1 MNSEDMKMTKKL
13 YYESAY
19 IREWKTRITRKL
31 EREDGIYLVLQET
44 AFYPHGGGQPCDLGG
59 IDKIPVLDVVLEEG
73 EILHK
78 VERSPEQEEVNCRL
92 NWDRRFDH
100 MQQHSGQHLLSAIC
114 REVCQ
119 AETLSFH
126 LGEDYAT
133 IDVARPDLPRD
144 QLMMLELEVN
154 DQIYLNRKV
163 TNYFVNQEQA
173 AALPL
178 VKQPKVTDDIRIV
191 EIEGIEYN
199 ACGGTHV
206 SATGEI
212 GMIKLLRAE
221 KQKGHMRIYFK
232 CGYRALNEFN
242 AGMEILGSLA
252 ARFNTG
258 KEEILDRIAKWD
270 QEQKQLQAELNAVKA
285 ENDAYLAAKL
295 LADRQGSLIKHVF
308 EDKSLKDM
316 QNLAAKLA
324 EQADVIVL
332 FVSMAD
338 HKVLLARGGGDGL
351 ACGAFFK
358 QHLADYR
365 GKGGGSDK
373 MAQAGF
379 ANSEDAEAFYQF
391 AVDSLQGK

>member
-1 MNSEDMKMTKKL
+1 MTKKL
-13 YYESAY
+13 YYDSAY
-19 IREWKTRITRKL
+19 IREWETRITRKV
-31 EREDGIYLVLQET
+31 EREEGTYIVLEET
-44 AFYPHGGGQPCDLGG
+44 AFYPHGGGQPCDLGW
-59 IDKIPVLDVVLEEG
+59 IDAIPVLDVVLEEG

-78 VERSPEQEEVNCRL
+78 VERFPEKEAVNCRL
-92 NWDRRFDH
+92 DWDRRFDH
-100 MQQHSGQHLLSAIC
+100 MQHHSGQHLLSAMC
-114 REVCQ
+114 LEVCQ

-126 LGEDYAT
+126 LGQDYAT
-133 IDVARPDLPRD
+133 IDVARADLPPHE
-144 QLMMLELEVN
+144 LMMLELEVN

-163 TNYFVNQEQA
+163 TSYFVSREQA
-173 AALPL
+173 AELPL
-178 VKQPKVTDDIRIV
+178 VKQPKVTEDIRIV

-221 KQKGHMRIYFK
+221 KQKGHTRLYFK
-232 CGYRALNEFN
+232 CGYRSLREFN
-242 AGMEILGSLA
+242 AGMDILGSLS

-285 ENDAYLAAKL
+285 ENDAYLAEKL
-295 LADRQGSLIKHVF
+295 LANRQGSLIRHVF
-308 EDKSLKDM
+308 ADKPLKDL
-316 QNLAAKLA
+316 QSLAAKLA
-324 EQADVIVL
+324 EQTDVVVL
-332 FVSMAD
+332 FASNSE
-338 HKVLLARGGGDGL
+338 HKVLLARGEGSGL

-365 GKGGGSDK
+365 GKGGGSGK

-379 ANSEDAEAFYQF
+379 ANAEDAMAFYRF
-391 AVDSLQGK
+391 AAQSLSGLV

>member
-1 MNSEDMKMTKKL
+1 MTKKL

-19 IREWKTRITRKL
+19 TREWETRITRKV
-31 EREDGIYLVLQET
+31 EREDGTYVVLEET
-44 AFYPHGGGQPCDLGG
+44 AFYPHGGGQPCDLGW
-59 IDKIPVLDVVLEEG
+59 INAIPVLDVFLEER

-78 VERSPEQEEVNCRL
+78 VERFPEKEDVRCRL
-92 NWDRRFDH
+92 DWDRRFDH
-100 MQQHSGQHLLSAIC
+100 MQHHSGQHLLSAMC
-114 REVCQ
+114 LEVCK

-133 IDVARPDLPRD
+133 IDIARSDLPPHG
-144 QLMMLELEVN
+144 LMMLELEVN
-154 DQIYLNRKV
+154 DQVYLNRKV
-163 TNYFVNQEQA
+163 TSYFVSQEQA

-178 VKQPKVTDDIRIV
+178 VKQPKVTEDIRIV

-221 KQKGHMRIYFK
+221 KQKGHTRVYFK
-232 CGYRALNEFN
+232 CGYRALREFN
-242 AGMEILGSLA
+242 AGMEILGSLST
-252 ARFNTG
+252 RFNTA
-258 KEEILDRIAKWD
+258 KEEIMDRITKWD
-270 QEQKQLQAELNAVKA
+270 QEQKQLQAELTAVKA
-285 ENDAYLAAKL
+285 ENDAYLAEKL
-295 LADRQGSLIKHVF
+295 LADRQGSLIKHAF
-308 EDKSLKDM
+308 ADKPLKDM
-316 QNLAAKLA
+316 QNLAAKLT

-332 FVSMAD
+332 FVSGAD
-338 HKVLLARGGGDGL
+338 HKVLLARGGDSEL
-351 ACGAFFK
+351 ACGALFK

-379 ANSEDAEAFYQF
+379 ANGEDAMAFYHF
-391 AVDSLQGK
+391 AGELLESFEKK

>member
-1 MNSEDMKMTKKL
+1 MTKKL

-19 IREWKTRITRKL
+19 IREWETRITRKL
-31 EREDGIYLVLQET
+31 EREDGTYLVMEET
-44 AFYPHGGGQPCDLGG
+44 AFYPHGGGQPCDLGW
-59 IDKIPVLDVVLEEG
+59 IDNIPVLDVVQEEG
-73 EILHK
+73 EILHR
-78 VERSPEQEEVNCRL
+78 VERLAEKEEVSCRL
-92 NWDRRFDH
+92 DWDRRFDH
-100 MQQHSGQHLLSAIC
+100 MQHHSGQHLLSAIC
-114 REVCQ
+114 LEVCQ

-126 LGEDYAT
+126 LGQDYAT
-133 IDVARPDLPRD
+133 IDIARSDLSQA
-144 QLMMLELEVN
+144 QLMMLELEIN

-163 TNYFVNQEQA
+163 TNYFVSREQA

-242 AGMEILGSLA
+242 AGMEILGSLS

-270 QEQKQLQAELNAVKA
+270 QEQKQLQADLNAVKA
-285 ENDAYLAAKL
+285 ENDAYLAGKL
-295 LADRQGSLIKHVF
+295 LAERQGSLIKHVF
-308 EDKSLKDM
+308 ADKPLKDM
-316 QNLAAKLA
+316 QNLAAKLT
-324 EQADVIVL
+324 EETDDIVL
-332 FVSMAD
+332 FVSNAD
-338 HKVLLARGGGDGL
+338 NKVVLAQGGKSGL

-365 GKGGGSDK
+365 GKGGGSEK

-379 ANSEDAEAFYQF
+379 ATGEDAMAFYHF
-391 AVDSLQGK
+391 AAQSLTSFDEE

>member
-1 MNSEDMKMTKKL
+1 MTKKL

-19 IREWKTRITRKL
+19 IREWETRITRKL
-31 EREDGIYLVLQET
+31 EREDGTYLIMEET
-44 AFYPHGGGQPCDLGG
+44 AFYPHGGGQPCDLGW
-59 IDKIPVLDVVLEEG
+59 IDKIPVLDVVQEEG

-78 VERSPEQEEVNCRL
+78 VERLPEKEEVSCRL
-92 NWDRRFDH
+92 DWDRRFDH
-100 MQQHSGQHLLSAIC
+100 MQHHSGQHLLSAMC
-114 REVCQ
+114 LEVCQ

-126 LGEDYAT
+126 LGQDYAT
-133 IDVARPDLPRD
+133 IDIARSDLSQD

-154 DQIYLNRKV
+154 DQVYLNRKV
-163 TNYFVNQEQA
+163 TNYLMSREQA

-221 KQKGHMRIYFK
+221 KQKGHLRIYFK

-242 AGMEILGSLA
+242 AGMEILSSLS
-252 ARFNTG
+252 ARFNTA

-270 QEQKQLQAELNAVKA
+270 HEQKLLQAELNAVKA
-285 ENDAYLAAKL
+285 ENDVYLAGKL
-295 LADRQGSLIKHVF
+295 LADRQGRLIKHVF
-308 EDKSLKDM
+308 VDKPIKDM
-316 QNLAAKLA
+316 QNLAAKLT
-324 EQADVIVL
+324 EEADVIVL
-332 FVSMAD
+332 FVSNAD
-338 HKVLLARGGGDGL
+338 HKVVLAQGGKSGL

-358 QHLADYR
+358 QYLADYR

-373 MAQAGF
+373 LAQAGF
-379 ANSEDAEAFYQF
+379 ATGEDAMAFYHF
-391 AVDSLQGK
+391 ASQSLS

>member
-1 MNSEDMKMTKKL
+1 MTKKL

-19 IREWKTRITRKL
+19 IREWETRVTRKM
-31 EREDGIYLVLQET
+31 EREDGAYVALEET
-44 AFYPHGGGQPCDLGG
+44 AFYPHGGGQPCDLGW
-59 IDKIPVLDVVLEEG
+59 IDAIPVLDVVLEEG

-78 VERSPEQEEVNCRL
+78 VERFPEKEAVNCRL
-92 NWDRRFDH
+92 DWDRRFDH
-100 MQQHSGQHLLSAIC
+100 MQHHSGQHLLSAMC
-114 REVCQ
+114 LEVCQ

-126 LGEDYAT
+126 LGQDYAT
-133 IDVARPDLPRD
+133 IDVARADLP
-144 QLMMLELEVN
+144 QHELMMLELEVN

-163 TNYFVNQEQA
+163 TSYFVSRERA
-173 AALPL
+173 AELPL
-178 VKQPKVTDDIRIV
+178 VKQPKVTEDIRIV

-221 KQKGHMRIYFK
+221 KQKGHTRLYFK
-232 CGYRALNEFN
+232 CGYRALREFN
-242 AGMEILGSLA
+242 AGMDILGSLS

-258 KEEILDRIAKWD
+258 KEDILDRIAKWD

-285 ENDAYLAAKL
+285 ENDAYLAEKL
-295 LADRQGSLIKHVF
+295 LANRQGSLIQHVF
-308 EDKSLKDM
+308 ADKPLKDM

-324 EQADVIVL
+324 EQADVIML
-332 FVSMAD
+332 FASKSE
-338 HKVLLARGGGDGL
+338 HKVLLARGEGDGL

-358 QHLADYR
+358 QYLADYR

-379 ANSEDAEAFYQF
+379 ANAEDAMAFYHF
-391 AVDSLQGK
+391 AAQSLSGHV

>member
-1 MNSEDMKMTKKL
+1 MTKKL

-19 IREWKTRITRKL
+19 IREWETRVTRKM
-31 EREDGIYLVLQET
+31 EREDGAYVALEET
-44 AFYPHGGGQPCDLGG
+44 AFYPHGGGQPCDLGW
-59 IDKIPVLDVVLEEG
+59 IDAIPVLDVVLEEG

-78 VERSPEQEEVNCRL
+78 VERFPEKEAVNCRL
-92 NWDRRFDH
+92 DWDRRFDH
-100 MQQHSGQHLLSAIC
+100 MQHHSGQHLLSAMC
-114 REVCQ
+114 LEVCQ

-126 LGEDYAT
+126 LGQDYAT
-133 IDVARPDLPRD
+133 IDVARADLP
-144 QLMMLELEVN
+144 QHELMMLELEVN

-163 TNYFVNQEQA
+163 TSYFVSRERA
-173 AALPL
+173 AELPL
-178 VKQPKVTDDIRIV
+178 VKQPKVTEDIRIV

-221 KQKGHMRIYFK
+221 KQKGHTRLYFK
-232 CGYRALNEFN
+232 CGYRALREFN
-242 AGMEILGSLA
+242 AGMDILGSLS

-258 KEEILDRIAKWD
+258 KEDILDRIAKWD

-285 ENDAYLAAKL
+285 ENDAYLAEKL
-295 LADRQGSLIKHVF
+295 LANRQGSLIQHVF
-308 EDKSLKDM
+308 ADKPLKDM

-324 EQADVIVL
+324 EQADVIML
-332 FVSMAD
+332 FASNSE
-338 HKVLLARGGGDGL
+338 HKVLLARGEGDGL

-379 ANSEDAEAFYQF
+379 ANAEDAMAFYHF
-391 AVDSLQGK
+391 AAQSLSGHV

>member
-1 MNSEDMKMTKKL
+1 MTKKL

-19 IREWKTRITRKL
+19 IREWETRVTRKM
-31 EREDGIYLVLQET
+31 EREDGAYVALEET
-44 AFYPHGGGQPCDLGG
+44 AFYPHGGGQPCDLGW
-59 IDKIPVLDVVLEEG
+59 IDAIPVLDVVLEEG

-78 VERSPEQEEVNCRL
+78 VERFPEKEAVNCRL
-92 NWDRRFDH
+92 DWDRRFDH
-100 MQQHSGQHLLSAIC
+100 MQHHSGQHLLSAMC
-114 REVCQ
+114 LEVCQ

-126 LGEDYAT
+126 LGQDYAT
-133 IDVARPDLPRD
+133 IDVARADLP
-144 QLMMLELEVN
+144 QHELMMLELEVN

-163 TNYFVNQEQA
+163 TSYFVSRERA
-173 AALPL
+173 AELPL
-178 VKQPKVTDDIRIV
+178 VKQPKVTEDIRIV

-221 KQKGHMRIYFK
+221 KQKGHTRLYFK
-232 CGYRALNEFN
+232 CGYRALREFN
-242 AGMEILGSLA
+242 AGMDILGSLS

-285 ENDAYLAAKL
+285 ENDAYLAEKL
-295 LADRQGSLIKHVF
+295 LANRQGSLIQHVF
-308 EDKSLKDM
+308 ADKPLKDM

-324 EQADVIVL
+324 EQADVIML
-332 FVSMAD
+332 FASNSE
-338 HKVLLARGGGDGL
+338 HKVLLARGEGDGL

-358 QHLADYR
+358 QYLADYR

-379 ANSEDAEAFYQF
+379 ANAEDAMAFYHF
-391 AVDSLQGK
+391 AAQSLSGHV

>member
-1 MNSEDMKMTKKL
+1 MTKKL

-19 IREWKTRITRKL
+19 TREWETRITRKL
-31 EREDGIYLVLQET
+31 EREDGAYLVLEET
-44 AFYPHGGGQPCDLGG
+44 AFYPHGGGQPCDLGW
-59 IDKIPVLDVVLEEG
+59 IDKIPVLDVVQEDG

-78 VERSPEQEEVNCRL
+78 IERLPEREEVTCRL
-92 NWDRRFDH
+92 DWERRFDH
-100 MQQHSGQHLLSAIC
+100 MQHHSGQHLLSAMC
-114 REVCQ
+114 LQVCE

-126 LGEDYAT
+126 LGQDYAT
-133 IDVARPDLPRD
+133 IDIARSDLPQH

-154 DQIYLNRKV
+154 DQIYLNRQV
-163 TNYFVNQEQA
+163 TNYVVSREQA

-178 VKQPKVTDDIRIV
+178 MKQPKVTDDIRIV

-221 KQKGHMRIYFK
+221 KQKGHMRLYFK
-232 CGYRALNEFN
+232 CGYRALKEFN
-242 AGMEILGSLA
+242 AGMEILGSLSS
-252 ARFNTG
+252 RFNTS

-285 ENDAYLAAKL
+285 ENDAYLAGKL
-295 LADRQGSLIKHVF
+295 LAERQGRLVKHVF
-308 EDKSLKDM
+308 ADKPMKDM
-316 QNLAAKLA
+316 QSLAAKLT

-332 FVSMAD
+332 FASNSD
-338 HKVLLARGGGDGL
+338 YKVVLAQGRESGP

-373 MAQAGF
+373 IAQAGF
-379 ANSEDAEAFYQF
+379 NTVEDAMAFYQF
-391 AVDSLQGK
+391 TAQSLGIEL

>member
-1 MNSEDMKMTKKL
+1 MTKKL

-19 IREWKTRITRKL
+19 IREWETRITRKL
-31 EREDGIYLVLQET
+31 EREDGTYLIMEET
-44 AFYPHGGGQPCDLGG
+44 AFYPHGGGQPCDLGW
-59 IDKIPVLDVVLEEG
+59 IDKIPVLDVVQEEG

-78 VERSPEQEEVNCRL
+78 VERFPEKEEVSCRL
-92 NWDRRFDH
+92 DWDRRFDH
-100 MQQHSGQHLLSAIC
+100 MQHHSGQHLLSAMC
-114 REVCQ
+114 LEVCQ

-126 LGEDYAT
+126 LGQDYAT
-133 IDVARPDLPRD
+133 IDIARSDLSQA

-154 DQIYLNRKV
+154 DQVYLNRKV
-163 TNYFVNQEQA
+163 TNYFVSREQA

-221 KQKGHMRIYFK
+221 KQKGHLRIYFK

-242 AGMEILGSLA
+242 AGMEILSSLST
-252 ARFNTG
+252 RFNTS
-258 KEEILDRIAKWD
+258 KEEVLDRIAKWD
-270 QEQKQLQAELNAVKA
+270 HEQKLLQAELNAVKA
-285 ENDAYLAAKL
+285 ENDAYLAGRL
-295 LADRQGSLIKHVF
+295 LADRQGSLIQHVF
-308 EDKSLKDM
+308 ADKPLKDM
-316 QNLAAKLA
+316 QNLAAKLT
-324 EQADVIVL
+324 EEADVIVL
-332 FVSMAD
+332 FVSNAD
-338 HKVLLARGGGDGL
+338 HKIVLAQGGKSGL

-358 QHLADYR
+358 QYLADYR

-373 MAQAGF
+373 LAQAGF
-379 ANSEDAEAFYQF
+379 STGEDAMAFYHF
-391 AVDSLQGK
+391 AAQSLS

>member
-1 MNSEDMKMTKKL
+1 MKMTKKL

-19 IREWKTRITRKL
+19 NREWETRITRKL
-31 EREDGIYLVLQET
+31 EREDGAYLVLEET
-44 AFYPHGGGQPCDLGG
+44 AFYPHGGGQPCDLGW
-59 IDKIPVLDVVLEEG
+59 IDKIPVLDVVQEDG

-78 VERSPEQEEVNCRL
+78 IERLPEREEVTCRL
-92 NWDRRFDH
+92 DWDRRFDH
-100 MQQHSGQHLLSAIC
+100 MQHHSGQHLLSAMC
-114 REVCQ
+114 LQVCE

-126 LGEDYAT
+126 LGQDYAT
-133 IDVARPDLPRD
+133 IDIARSDLPQH

-154 DQIYLNRKV
+154 DQIYLNRQV
-163 TNYFVNQEQA
+163 TNYVVSREQA

-221 KQKGHMRIYFK
+221 KQKGHMRLYFK
-232 CGYRALNEFN
+232 CGYRALKEFN
-242 AGMEILGSLA
+242 AGMEILGSLSS
-252 ARFNTG
+252 RFNTA

-285 ENDAYLAAKL
+285 ENDAYLAGKL
-295 LADRQGSLIKHVF
+295 LAERQGRLVKHVF
-308 EDKSLKDM
+308 ADKPMKDM
-316 QNLAAKLA
+316 QILAAKLT

-332 FVSMAD
+332 LASNAD
-338 HKVLLARGGGDGL
+338 HKVILAQGGESGP

-373 MAQAGF
+373 IAQAGF
-379 ANSEDAEAFYQF
+379 NTVEDAMAFYQF
-391 AVDSLQGK
+391 TAQSLGIEL

>member
-1 MNSEDMKMTKKL
+1 MTKKL

-19 IREWKTRITRKL
+19 IREWETRITRKL
-31 EREDGIYLVLQET
+31 DREDGTYLIMEET
-44 AFYPHGGGQPCDLGG
+44 AFYPHGGGQPCDLGW
-59 IDKIPVLDVVLEEG
+59 IDKIPVLDVVQEEG

-78 VERSPEQEEVNCRL
+78 VERLPEKEDVSCRL
-92 NWDRRFDH
+92 DWDRRFDH
-100 MQQHSGQHLLSAIC
+100 MQHHSGQHLLSAMC
-114 REVCQ
+114 LEVCQ

-126 LGEDYAT
+126 LGQDYAT
-133 IDVARPDLPRD
+133 IDIAQSDLSQD

-154 DQIYLNRKV
+154 DQVYLNRKV
-163 TNYFVNQEQA
+163 TNYFVSREQA

-221 KQKGHMRIYFK
+221 KQKGHLRIYFK

-242 AGMEILGSLA
+242 AGMEILSSLST
-252 ARFNTG
+252 RFNTS

-270 QEQKQLQAELNAVKA
+270 HEQKLLQAELNAVKA
-285 ENDAYLAAKL
+285 ENDVYLAGKL

-308 EDKSLKDM
+308 ADKPLKDM
-316 QNLAAKLA
+316 QNLAVKLT
-324 EQADVIVL
+324 EEADVIVL
-332 FVSMAD
+332 FVSNAD
-338 HKVLLARGGGDGL
+338 HKIVLAQGGKSGL

-358 QHLADYR
+358 QYLADYR

-373 MAQAGF
+373 LAQAGF
-379 ANSEDAEAFYQF
+379 STGDDAMAFYHF
-391 AVDSLQGK
+391 AAQSLS

>member
-1 MNSEDMKMTKKL
+1 MRMTKKL

-19 IREWKTRITRKL
+19 IREWETRIARKL
-31 EREDGIYLVLQET
+31 EREDGTYLVMEET
-44 AFYPHGGGQPCDLGG
+44 AFYPHGGGQPCDLGW
-59 IDKIPVLDVVLEEG
+59 IDNIPVLDVVQEEG
-73 EILHK
+73 EILHR
-78 VERSPEQEEVNCRL
+78 VERLPEKEEVSCRL
-92 NWDRRFDH
+92 DWDRRFDH
-100 MQQHSGQHLLSAIC
+100 MQHHSGQHLLSAMC
-114 REVCQ
+114 LKVCQ

-126 LGEDYAT
+126 LGQDYAT
-133 IDVARPDLPRD
+133 IDIARSDLSQA

-154 DQIYLNRKV
+154 DQIYLNRKMM
-163 TNYFVNQEQA
+163 NYFVSREQA

-221 KQKGHMRIYFK
+221 KQKGYLRIYFK

-242 AGMEILGSLA
+242 AGMEILGSLS

-285 ENDAYLAAKL
+285 ENDVYLAGKL

-308 EDKSLKDM
+308 ADKPLKDM
-316 QNLAAKLA
+316 QNLAAKLIEEA
-324 EQADVIVL
+324 ELIVL
-332 FVSMAD
+332 FVSSDD
-338 HKVLLARGGGDGL
+338 HKVVLAQGVKSGL

-365 GKGGGSDK
+365 GKGGGSEK

-379 ANSEDAEAFYQF
+379 ATGEDAMAFYHF
-391 AVDSLQGK
+391 AAQSLNQPAEE

>member
-1 MNSEDMKMTKKL
+1 MTKKL
-13 YYESAY
+13 YYDSAY
-19 IREWKTRITRKL
+19 IREWETRITRKL
-31 EREDGIYLVLQET
+31 EREDGTYLIMEET
-44 AFYPHGGGQPCDLGG
+44 AFYPHGGGQPCDLGW
-59 IDKIPVLDVVLEEG
+59 IDKIPVLDVVQEEG

-78 VERSPEQEEVNCRL
+78 VERLPEKEEVSCRL
-92 NWDRRFDH
+92 DWDRRFDH
-100 MQQHSGQHLLSAIC
+100 MQHHSGQHLLSAMC
-114 REVCQ
+114 LEVCQ

-126 LGEDYAT
+126 LGQDYAT
-133 IDVARPDLPRD
+133 IDIAQSDLSQD

-154 DQIYLNRKV
+154 DQLYLNRKV
-163 TNYFVNQEQA
+163 TNYFVSREQA

-221 KQKGHMRIYFK
+221 KQKGHLRIYFK

-242 AGMEILGSLA
+242 AGMEILSSLST
-252 ARFNTG
+252 RFNTS

-270 QEQKQLQAELNAVKA
+270 HEQKLLQAELNAVKA
-285 ENDAYLAAKL
+285 ENDVYLAGKL
-295 LADRQGSLIKHVF
+295 LADRQGSLIQHVF
-308 EDKSLKDM
+308 ADKPLKDM
-316 QNLAAKLA
+316 QNLAVKLT
-324 EQADVIVL
+324 EEADVIVL
-332 FVSMAD
+332 FVSSAD
-338 HKVLLARGGGDGL
+338 HKVVLAQGGKSGL

-358 QHLADYR
+358 QYLADYR

-373 MAQAGF
+373 LAQAGF
-379 ANSEDAEAFYQF
+379 ANGEDAMAFYHF
-391 AVDSLQGK
+391 AAQSLS

>member
-1 MNSEDMKMTKKL
+1 MTKKL

-19 IREWKTRITRKL
+19 IREWKTQISRKL
-31 EREDGIYLVLQET
+31 EREDGTYLVLNET
-44 AFYPHGGGQPCDLGG
+44 AFYPHGGGQPCDLGW
-59 IDKIPVLDVVLEEG
+59 INKIPVLDVILEEG

-78 VERSPEQEEVNCRL
+78 VEYSPEQEEVECRL

-100 MQQHSGQHLLSAIC
+100 MQQHSGQHLLSAMC
-114 REVCQ
+114 LDVCQ

-144 QLMMLELEVN
+144 QFMMLELEVN

-163 TNYFVNQEQA
+163 TNYVVTQAQA
-173 AALPL
+173 AKLPL
-178 VKQPKVTDDIRIV
+178 VKQPKVTDNIRIV

-221 KQKGHMRIYFK
+221 KQKGHTRIYFK

-242 AGMEILGSLA
+242 AGMEILSSLA

-258 KEEILDRIAKWD
+258 KEEILDRIEKWD

-285 ENDAYLAAKL
+285 ENDAYLAGKL
-295 LADRQGSLIKHVF
+295 LADRQGSLVKYVF
-308 EDKSLKDM
+308 TDKSLKDM
-316 QNLAAKLA
+316 QNLAAKLT

-332 FVSMAD
+332 FVSNSD
-338 HKVLLARGGGDGL
+338 HKVLLARGGKDGL
-351 ACGAFFK
+351 ACGSFFK

-379 ANSEDAEAFYQF
+379 ANSEDAEAFYHF
-391 AVDSLQGK
+391 AIQSFQEK